1 MNALNRLAVA
11 LALPTLALTLSAKP
25 AAALVIGPDFA
36 SSYGIVDLGAVSGLP
51 TNAGGLTFLNSST
64 LLIGGAA
71 NQPAGAIYSVP
82 VTRDAGGAITGLGT
96 ATLYSTAPNIDG
108 GLAFG
113 PGGVLFFT
121 GYPNNTIGQIKPGST
136 VPDRITTVTSNG
148 ISGSVGSL
156 VFVPPGYN
164 GAGQLKVLSYNA
176 STWETLPYSLASD
189 GSGTYDFG
197 TAFGEISIGGG
208 PEGAVY
214 VPLGSPL
221 FTNQSVLVSEYRGNR
236 VVTYETDAQGDPVVS
251 TRRVLV
257 SDLSGAEGAAI
268 DPVTGDFMFSTF
280 GGGNKVIRVTGFAAP
295 PPPIPEPGSYAMLG
309 AGLALLSLVISRRRG
324 A

>member
-1 MNALNRLAVA
+1 MNALNRLSVA
-11 LALPTLALTLSAKP
+11 FAFPALALTLAAKP

-36 SSYGIVDLGAVSGLP
+36 STYSIVDLGAVSGLP
-51 TNAGGLTFLNSST
+51 TNAGGLTFLNSNT
-64 LLIGGAA
+64 LLIGGSA
-71 NQPAGAIYSVP
+71 NQSAGAIYSVP
-82 VTRDAGGAITGLGT
+82 VTRDTDGAITALGA

-108 GLAFG
+108 GLTFG

-136 VPDRITTVTSNG
+136 VPDRTTTVTTNG
-148 ISGSVGSL
+148 INSSVGSL

-176 STWETLPYSLASD
+176 STWETLPYSLAAD

-197 TAFGEISIGGG
+197 TSFGQIQISGGL
-208 PEGAVY
+208 EGAVY
-214 VPLGSPL
+214 VPMGSPL
-221 FTNQSVLVSEYRGNR
+221 FTNQSVLVSEYGAGR
-236 VVTYETDAQGDPVVS
+236 VVAYETDAQGDPVAS
-251 TRRVLV
+251 TLRVLV
-257 SDLSGAEGAAI
+257 GGLSGAEGAAI

-280 GGGNKVIRVTGFAAP
+280 GGGNKVVRVTGFAAP

-309 AGLALLSLVISRRRG
+309 VGLAFLSLVMSRRRG